1 MEFINKY
8 HFLLVALSI
17 ALVTISCSD
26 SIDPSECD
34 GYEAEE
40 YIESGFVY
48 TESNYGE
55 LATSCYYTDYG
66 QGNPAADSIV
76 MYLTNYQHCTQ
87 KSGLTLR
94 LEYAVND
101 TVFLNSDERLI
112 FVDYDIYYGSY
123 SINQDFNNWLLVT
136 SLSDNNRVLNAEFE
150 LSFVKPTIE
159 VQIPRDDPNRPD
171 TLYFTNGLLI
181 SDYMFF

>member
-1 MEFINKY
+1 
-8 HFLLVALSI
+8 
-17 ALVTISCSD
+17 
-26 SIDPSECD
+26 
-34 GYEAEE
+34 
-40 YIESGFVY
+40 
-48 TESNYGE
+48 
-55 LATSCYYTDYG
+55 
-66 QGNPAADSIV
+66 